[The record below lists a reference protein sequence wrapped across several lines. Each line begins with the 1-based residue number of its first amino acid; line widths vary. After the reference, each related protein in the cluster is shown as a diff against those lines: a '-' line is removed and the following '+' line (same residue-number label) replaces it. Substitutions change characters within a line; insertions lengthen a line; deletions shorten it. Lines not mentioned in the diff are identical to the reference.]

1 MKLWPYSPNDNAQWG
16 INPPISDSATF
27 SFDSAKSMVQTFEG
41 EREDLFLYSR
51 HSSPTNAR
59 LEQALAALEQTEA
72 AVVFGSGMGAISA
85 TLLQLCQQGDH
96 IVASRTIYGGTYAFM
111 KYFLPKLGIE
121 TTFVD
126 TNVPAEVNGAIQK
139 NTRLVYCET
148 MSNPMLRITNIG
160 GLACISKENGLALV
174 VDNTFTP
181 LMVQPAKLGADV
193 VIHSLTKFINGNS
206 DCIAGV
212 VCCSAEMAMQMKDV
226 NTGAAMLMGSTLD
239 SSRAANILK
248 NLQTLD
254 IRMRKHSENAGY
266 LARGLEKLG
275 YRVTY
280 PGLRSHPDHDLMRA
294 QHQSQYGFGGLF
306 TLEVDSFEQAD
317 ALMMELQEQGLGHL
331 AVSLGHHQ
339 TLFSASGTSTS
350 SEIPEN
356 ERLHMGLSDG
366 LIRFSIGLDSD
377 IESSFMGYR
386 QALKKLGIT
395 SWKDS
400 YSLS

>member
-1 MKLWPYSPNDNAQWG
+1 MKLWPYSPNNNAQWG
-16 INPPISDSATF
+16 INPPISDSATY

-41 EREDLFLYSR
+41 EREDHYLYSR
-51 HSSPTNAR
+51 HSSPANTR
-59 LEQALAALEQTEA
+59 LEQALASLEHTEA

-85 TLLQLCQQGDH
+85 ALLQLCQQGDH
-96 IVASRTIYGGTYAFM
+96 IIASRTIYGGTYAFM
-111 KYFLPKLGIE
+111 NYFLPKLGIE

-126 TNVPAEVNGAIQK
+126 TNIPAEVNGAIQK
-139 NTRLVYCET
+139 NTRLIYCET
-148 MSNPMLRITNIG
+148 MSNPMLRVTNIG
-160 GLACISKENGLALV
+160 GLACVSKKNDLALV

-181 LMVQPAKLGADV
+181 LMIQPAKLGADV

-206 DCIAGV
+206 DCIAGA
-212 VCCSAEMAMQMKDV
+212 VCCSTEMAKQMRDV

-239 SSRAANILK
+239 SGRAANILK

-254 IRMRKHSENAGY
+254 IRMRRHSENAGY

-275 YRVTY
+275 YQVTY

-294 QHQSQYGFGGLF
+294 QHLSQYGFGGLF

-317 ALMMELQEQGLGHL
+317 ALMMELQKQGLGHL

-350 SEIPEN
+350 SEIPQN
-356 ERLHMGLSDG
+356 ERLHMGLSEG

-377 IESSFMGYR
+377 IESSFMGYCR
-386 QALKKLGIT
+386 ALKKLGIS
-395 SWKDS
+395 SWKES

>member
-16 INPPISDSATF
+16 INPPISDSATY

-41 EREDLFLYSR
+41 EREDLYLYSR

-85 TLLQLCQQGDH
+85 TLMQLCQQGDH
-96 IVASRTIYGGTYAFM
+96 IIASRTIYGGTYAFM

-126 TNVPAEVNGAIQK
+126 TNVPAEVNEAIQK

-160 GLACISKENGLALV
+160 GLASISKKNGLSLV

-181 LMVQPAKLGADV
+181 LLIQPAKLGADV

-206 DCIAGV
+206 DCIAGA

-254 IRMRKHSENAGY
+254 IRMRKHSENANY

-356 ERLHMGLSDG
+356 ERRHMGLSDG